1 MEKSKDNPNGRRLS
15 RLASFAGGRRYLT
28 YASLLLSAVSAALS
42 VVPYYYIWLILD
54 EVLAAYPDL
63 GDATGIVHNGWMAV
77 GFTVLSVALYI
88 AALMCSH
95 LAAFR
100 QYCGADLLHA
110 SRRQPQARAGKI
122 RALPCSCEGLVILE
136 RFPFFKGE
144 TLKNGDRMTVCGRR
158 FCVAVAAE
166 GLFPATTGVWR
177 QCLYAV
183 RGCGGPYRAAPLL
196 PSFASGKRTN
206 PAAADGKCC

>member
-15 RLASFAGGRRYLT
+15 RLASFAGGRMYLT

-100 QYCGADLLHA
+100 IA
-110 SRRQPQARAGKI
+110 KNMKK
-122 RALPCSCEGLVILE
+122 RALAHVM
-136 RFPFFKGE
+136 
-144 TLKNGDRMTVCGRR
+144 TLPPP
-158 FCVAVAAE
+158 E
-166 GLFPATTGVWR
+166 
-177 QCLYAV
+177 
-183 RGCGGPYRAAPLL
+183 
-196 PSFASGKRTN
+196 PST
-206 PAAADGKCC
+206 